1 MKKLLYT
8 VLIILLC
15 LTSFMLISC
24 DGEEDTT
31 TTVDNEDNKTT
42 VKSHE
47 FSITYKLDGG
57 TNNTEN
63 PNGYNT
69 GDTVSLA
76 FPEKEYYMFAGWYT
90 DSALTNEIKE
100 IKDREESLTLYAKWI
115 PCQYVFNFIES
126 NGYYEID
133 IAPKYVVET
142 VIIPSTYKGMPVVSV
157 KMPVSEYV
165 EYVRTIYI
173 SDSVKHIEAGL
184 GVSMGSTKFSLE
196 YIGVDPKNP
205 KYKSVDGVL
214 YSKDGKNLVRY
225 PTNKIDES
233 FAIPDGVTSI
243 HQLAFYRCENL
254 KSITI
259 PDGVTSIGIGAF
271 NQAVSLESIV
281 IPDTVKKIERA
292 AFYKC
297 NSLKSV
303 TLPNSIEAIYTET
316 FSFCTSLEHI
326 EFPNSLKVIESWA
339 FNDCY
344 SLENIV
350 MTNSVT
356 SIGDCA
362 FYKCTSL
369 EGVVIPSSVVTL
381 DGTTFKDC
389 PQIILYCEAES
400 MPKGWESHLS
410 RNVKEIVWGYKESNR

>member
-1 MKKLLYT
+1 MKKLIFT
-8 VLIILLC
+8 ILIILLC
-15 LTSFMLISC
+15 LTSFMLIAC

-31 TTVDNEDNKTT
+31 TTIDNEHNTTT

-57 TNNTEN
+57 TNSAEN
-63 PNGYNT
+63 PSGYNT
-69 GDTVSLA
+69 GDTISLA

-90 DSALTNEIKE
+90 DSALTNEIKK
-100 IKDREESLTLYAKWI
+100 IKDIEENLTLYAKWI
-115 PCQYVFNFIES
+115 PCQYVFNFIER

-142 VIIPSTYKGMPVVSV
+142 VIIPSTYKGIPVASV

-165 EYVRTIYI
+165 EYVRTVYI

-184 GVSMGSTKFSLE
+184 GVSMSSTKFSLE
-196 YIGVDPKNP
+196 YIGVDPNNP
-205 KYKSVDGVL
+205 NYKSVDGVL
-214 YSKDGKNLVRY
+214 YSKDGKSLVRY

-233 FAIPDGVTSI
+233 FAIPDGVTFI
-243 HQLAFYRCENL
+243 HPLAFERCEKL

-271 NQAVSLESIV
+271 SEVISLESIV

-303 TLPNSIEAIYTET
+303 TLPNGIETIHFNT
-316 FSFCTSLEHI
+316 FAFCTSLEHI

-339 FNDCY
+339 FEDCS
-344 SLENIV
+344 SLKSIV
-350 MTNSVT
+350 IPNSVT
-356 SIGDCA
+356 SIGVGA
-362 FYKCTSL
+362 FDECTSL

-381 DGTTFKDC
+381 DGAAFQNC
-389 PQIILYCEAES
+389 PQLTLYCEAES
-400 MPKGWESHLS
+400 MPEGWESHLS
-410 RNVKEIVWGYKESNR
+410 RNVKEIVWGYKESDK